1 MTPQAAAIPA
11 PPVLGDM
18 TREELLHRLHDPS
31 LTIVDALAQA
41 SYESGH
47 IAGAINLPVAQV
59 QERARTL
66 LPDPA
71 AEIVVYC
78 AKFT

>member
-1 MTPQAAAIPA
+1 MTTQAAAIPA
-11 PPVLGDM
+11 PPVLADM